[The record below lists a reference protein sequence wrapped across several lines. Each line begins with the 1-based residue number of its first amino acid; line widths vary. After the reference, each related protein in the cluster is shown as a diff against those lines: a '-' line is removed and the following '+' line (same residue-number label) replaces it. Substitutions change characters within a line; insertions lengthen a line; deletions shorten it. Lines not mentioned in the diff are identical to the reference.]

1 MPPHDHEPPGP
12 RRIAAAIT
20 TGAITTGT
28 TTTGTTTITTGA
40 AGFLAAVLLLFVLA
54 GCGAAGSG
62 SGSGA
67 GSGQAPSVQQRAQA
81 VWLRYARCAR
91 SHGAPNFPDPSVD
104 GQGHASVPDPGPVK
118 QESEQVQASCGA
130 ILGQLPAAA
139 RISAV
144 TAAQLRQL
152 KAFARCLR
160 LHGMPSWPDP
170 KPDGTFPVVGTP
182 LGAQGKTP
190 AFVSAAQACR
200 QVYSGGISAS

>member
-1 MPPHDHEPPGP
+1 MQPHDHEPPGP
-12 RRIAAAIT
+12 RGIAAA
-20 TGAITTGT
+20 
-28 TTTGTTTITTGA
+28 ITTGA

-62 SGSGA
+62 SGSGSGSGA
-67 GSGQAPSVQQRAQA
+67 GSGQAPSVQQRAQT
-81 VWLRYARCAR
+81 VWLRFARCAR
-91 SHGAPNFPDPSVD
+91 SHGAPDFPDPSVD
-104 GQGHASVPDPGPVK
+104 GQGHASFPDEGRVK

-139 RISAV
+139 RNSPV

-170 KPDGTFPVVGTP
+170 KPDGTFPIVGTP
-182 LGAQGKTP
+182 LGTEGKTP
-190 AFVSAAQACR
+190 AFISAAQACR

>member
-12 RRIAAAIT
+12 RGIAGTIT
-20 TGAITTGT
+20 TG
-28 TTTGTTTITTGA
+28 TITTGA

-54 GCGAAGSG
+54 GCGAA
-62 SGSGA
+62 GSGA

-104 GQGHASVPDPGPVK
+104 GQGHAGFPDPGPVK

-139 RISAV
+139 RISPV

-190 AFVSAAQACR
+190 AFISAAQACR